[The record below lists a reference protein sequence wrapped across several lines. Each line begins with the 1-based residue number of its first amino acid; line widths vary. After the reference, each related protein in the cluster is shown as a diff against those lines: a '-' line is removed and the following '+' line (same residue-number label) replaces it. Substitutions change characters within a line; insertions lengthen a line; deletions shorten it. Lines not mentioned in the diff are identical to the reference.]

1 MAKKAIVYERT
12 KEHPEQKYHE
22 IFLRNCNGDES
33 YNQINYKFKRKGQW
47 AYDAHGKIIKGS
59 FPVFVSENEYK
70 EKMLEA
76 IKKRLQGRNS
86 YGY

>member
-1 MAKKAIVYERT
+1 MAKKVIVYTRT
-12 KEHPEQKYHE
+12 KEHPEQKYNE

-47 AYDAHGKIIKGS
+47 AYDVSGKIIRGS
-59 FPVFVSENEYK
+59 FPVFVSENEYMG
-70 EKMLEA
+70 KMREA
-76 IKKRLQGRNS
+76 IRKKLKGPNS